1 MMALGRGA
9 AAAARS
15 GAGRAVAGARGAAPP
30 QPGAGRRLTQTEAGP
45 SQAGDPLGRAKMLAA
60 PLGFAAGLFGS
71 LVGIGGGALI
81 TPVLV
86 RTTSVPPRVVSG
98 TSLCAV
104 LATSAAAGW
113 AYSDAG
119 QVDWQAAG
127 VLGAAAMVTAG
138 AGARA
143 VHRLPPQTTRRA
155 LGMFLCCVAPLV
167 PAKAWALR
175 RAGEVGQGRAGDDAE
190 AGGEGGPSA
199 VLDGSRLAVLT
210 VTGLAAGFASGT
222 FGVGGGT
229 VVTPLLALTS
239 DLPQVSV
246 VGTSLAAMFVPSVV
260 ALASHARLGN
270 VRPGLGLPLAA
281 ATLCGAAVGSRLGL
295 AAPPGYLEAI
305 FGGGMLYLGLTT
317 LLK

>member
-1 MMALGRGA
+1 MRALGRGA
-9 AAAARS
+9 AATARS
-15 GAGRAVAGARGAAPP
+15 GAAQAAAAVRGAAAP
-30 QPGAGRRLTQTEAGP
+30 QPRAGRRLTQTEAGP
-45 SQAGDPLGRAKMLAA
+45 AQREDLGRARKLAA

-86 RTTSVPPRVVSG
+86 RITSVPPRVISG

-119 QVDWQAAG
+119 QVDWPAAG
-127 VLGAAAMVTAG
+127 VLGAAAMATAG

-143 VHRLPPQTTRRA
+143 VHQLPPRTTRRA
-155 LGMFLCCVAPLV
+155 LGLFLCCVAPLV

-175 RAGEVGQGRAGDDAE
+175 RAGEGGQ
-190 AGGEGGPSA
+190 AGGGGGEKAAGGGGPSLA
-199 VLDGSRLAVLT
+199 SDGSRLAVLT
-210 VTGLAAGFASGT
+210 ATGLAAGFASGA

-317 LLK
+317 VLK